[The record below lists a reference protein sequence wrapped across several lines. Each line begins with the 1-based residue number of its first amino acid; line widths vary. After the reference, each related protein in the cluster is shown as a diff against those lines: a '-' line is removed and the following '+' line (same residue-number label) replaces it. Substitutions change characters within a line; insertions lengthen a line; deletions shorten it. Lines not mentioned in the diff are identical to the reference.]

1 MHEPKGAQRPR
12 AGAGM
17 SGKAL
22 VPVSRYTF
30 SDAAVFI
37 SPHLDLI
44 MGCNICCQTRE
55 VVL

>member
-1 MHEPKGAQRPR
+1 MHEPRGAQRPG
-12 AGAGM
+12 ASAGM

-37 SPHLDLI
+37 SPHLDFDYGL
-44 MGCNICCQTRE
+44 
-55 VVL
+55 